1 MIMLPPTLTL
11 RADLDKRLRVN
22 ISDPGKPA
30 VSDVEE
36 GADALLMDGRI
47 VHVRPVSEADTDA
60 LTALYT
66 RASPRSRYL
75 RFFSAGISIDREVQR
90 LVVRRDE
97 HVALVA
103 EHDGVVVGVASYEP
117 LSGAQAEIALLVDD
131 AWQGDGIGSLLIE
144 HLAALARRAGI
155 QELVGDVLATNVTM
169 LRTSAS
175 LAPGIARDHGEDPG
189 VVCIHIPTQPDERA
203 LAASGARDRTAE
215 HNSLR
220 PLLAPASLAVIG
232 VSRSQSGVGY
242 EILHA
247 VLAGGF
253 TGRAYPVN
261 PHAKTLD
268 GLDCYSSVGA
278 IPEHVDLA
286 VIAVPAP
293 RVEQVIE
300 ECGAAQ
306 VGAAVVLSAGF
317 GETGPSGMATESRLL
332 ASARRHDIRVV
343 GPNCIGVVNTDP
355 WVRLNATFAP
365 SSPTP
370 GHLAVASQSG
380 AVGVA
385 ILDSAERGGVGI
397 STFVSLGN
405 KIDVSTNDL
414 LSYWYDDVT
423 TQAVAL
429 YVESFGNPRR
439 FTWLARAL
447 STRKPILAV
456 KSGRSASGRRAGSSH
471 TAAAAAPDVAV
482 DTLFRQAGVLR
493 MDTLGE
499 LLDAARLLTEQPLPA
514 GDRVAIVG
522 NAGGL
527 NILAADAAEAA
538 GLKVVEFSATL
549 QQKFADLAP
558 HLAGVANPMDLGA
571 DAPPATIGLAI
582 RALGSSGE
590 ADALVVTLVATR
602 ANDLPGA
609 LAALSEAAGDQS
621 HLPIVAVV
629 VGGDS
634 PLKLGKGNLPV
645 YELPEDAVRSLGH
658 ACRYARWRR
667 EPTGSKPAL
676 AGIDREA
683 AQRIIAA
690 AVADGAGWQPVAVT
704 HALMACYDI
713 PLLETRLASSMESAE
728 EMAREL
734 GFPVAMKATRPGL
747 VHKSELGGVHLGL
760 SNESAMRDAYLA
772 IARSLDEAEPQVAL
786 QRMVQTGVELVVGVA
801 HDSLFGSLVMLG
813 LGGVHTD
820 LLGDRTF
827 RSVPLTDRD
836 AATMWR
842 ELRAAPLLTGYR
854 GTPAMDTDALEQL
867 LLRVAQLAEDLP
879 EVLELDLNPVV
890 PVGTEVAALDVKLK
904 LQPTEEEPDAYVRSL
919 DIPRSHRPNQ

>member
-1 MIMLPPTLTL
+1 
-11 RADLDKRLRVN
+11 
-22 ISDPGKPA
+22 
-30 VSDVEE
+30 
-36 GADALLMDGRI
+36 MDGRI
-47 VHVRPVSEADTDA
+47 VHVRPVFEGDREA
-60 LTALYT
+60 LSALYT

-75 RFFSAGISIDREVQR
+75 RFFSAGVSVDREVQR
-90 LVVRRDE
+90 LVTPGDD

-103 EHDGVVVGVASYEP
+103 EHDGLAVGVASYEM
-117 LSGAQAEIALLVDD
+117 LSRAQAEIAILVDD
-131 AWQGDGIGSLLIE
+131 DWQGDGIGSLLIE
-144 HLAALARRAGI
+144 HLAAVARRAGI

-175 LAPGIARDHGEDPG
+175 LAPGIARQHGEDPG
-189 VVCIHIPTQPDERA
+189 VVRIHIPTQPDERA
-203 LAASGARDRTAE
+203 LAAAGARDRTAE

-220 PLLAPASLAVIG
+220 PLLAPTSLAVIG

-242 EILHA
+242 EILHG

-253 TGRAYPVN
+253 TGRTYPVN
-261 PHAKTLD
+261 PHAKIID
-268 GLDCYSSVGA
+268 GLDCYPSVGA
-278 IPEHVDLA
+278 IAERVDLA
-286 VIAVPAP
+286 IVAVPASSVP
-293 RVEQVIE
+293 QVIE
-300 ECGAAQ
+300 ECGAAH

-317 GETGPSGMATESRLL
+317 RETGRSGAVTESRLL

-343 GPNCIGVVNTDP
+343 GPNCIGLINTDP
-355 WVRLNATFAP
+355 FVRLNATFAP
-365 SSPTP
+365 DAPTP
-370 GHLAVASQSG
+370 GHLAVATQSG

-385 ILDSAERGGVGI
+385 ILDSAERSGVGI

-414 LSYWYDDVT
+414 LSYWYDDLT

-456 KSGRSASGRRAGSSH
+456 KSGRSTAGRRAGTSH

-514 GDRVAIVG
+514 GDRVGIVG

-527 NILAADAAEAA
+527 NILAADATEAA
-538 GLKVVEFSATL
+538 GLQVVELSATL
-549 QQKFADLAP
+549 QQQFADFAP
-558 HLAGVANPMDLGA
+558 HIAGIANPVDLGA
-571 DAPPATIGLAI
+571 DASPVTIGRAI
-582 RALGSSGE
+582 CALGSSGE

-602 ANDLPGA
+602 TNNLPGA
-609 LAALSEAAGDQS
+609 LAALAEAADDQP

-634 PLKLGKGNLPV
+634 PLKLGRRNLPV
-645 YELPEDAVRSLGH
+645 YELPEDAARSLGH

-667 EPTGSKPAL
+667 QPTGSQPVIP
-676 AGIDREA
+676 GVDRKA
-683 AQRIIAA
+683 AQRIVAA
-690 AVADGAGWQPVAVT
+690 ALADGAGWQPVAVT
-704 HALMACYDI
+704 HALMACYGI
-713 PLLETRLASSMESAE
+713 PLLETRLATSVESAE
-728 EMAREL
+728 KTALEL
-734 GFPVAMKATRPGL
+734 GFPIVMKATRPGL
-747 VHKSELGGVHLGL
+747 VHKGELGGVQLGL
-760 SNESAMRDAYLA
+760 SNESAVRQAYLA
-772 IARSLDEAEPQVAL
+772 IAGSLDEAEPTLAVQP
-786 QRMVQTGVELVVGVA
+786 MVQTGVELVVGVA
-801 HDSLFGSLVMLG
+801 HDALFGSLVMVG

-820 LLGDRTF
+820 LLGDRSF
-827 RSVPLTDRD
+827 RSLPLTDRD
-836 AATMWR
+836 AAAMWR

-867 LLRVAQLAEDLP
+867 LLRVAQLAEDFP
-879 EVLELDLNPVV
+879 EVSELDLNPVV
-890 PVGTEVAALDVKLK
+890 AVPDGVTALDVKLK
-904 LQPTEEEPDAYVRSL
+904 LRPAEDEPDPYLRSL
-919 DIPRSHRPNQ
+919 AIRRAHRPNH